1 MSQFFFILLYYSILK
16 KLVLILTLFFGLICS
31 NNYVAQ
37 SGGRK
42 REHKNQRGGGSIF
55 KRSHSEGN
63 ADKFARGAGR
73 KGLFARLFK
82 KDRPS
87 WVYHSTKSGKA
98 QKRETRRLFTRFR
111 TKGRVYNEQILAK
124 QNSDRARKRV
134 RGNGSFNKRK
144 YGH

>member
-1 MSQFFFILLYYSILK
+1 MK
-16 KLVLILTLFFGLICS
+16 KLVLILSLLFSLIGS
-31 NNYVAQ
+31 TSYFAQ

-55 KRSHSEGN
+55 KRSHSSGN

-87 WVYHSTKSGKA
+87 WVYHRTKSGRS
-98 QKRETRRLFTRFR
+98 QKRETRHLFTRYR
-111 TKGRVYNEQILAK
+111 TKGRMYNEQILAK

-134 RGNGSFNKRK
+134 RGNASFNKRK